1 LKANIFLTSEINE
14 QETFWAGQFG
24 HDYIDRNSGDRLVAA
39 NTKLFEPILDR
50 TGAINS
56 VVELGSNIG
65 LNLLSLQALLPS
77 AQLDGVEINARAF
90 AELERIP
97 GVTAHHSSINDFQ
110 TNETWDLAFTKT
122 VLIHLD
128 PETLGAAYEKLHAIS
143 RRFILVAEY
152 YSPTP
157 VEIDYRGHAGKL
169 FKRDFAGEIL
179 DRFSDLE
186 LVDYGFVYHR
196 DEFPQDDVNWFLME
210 KQR

>member
-196 DEFPQDDVNWFLME
+196 DEFPQDDVNWFLLE
-210 KQR
+210 KRR

>member
-1 LKANIFLTSEINE
+1 VTAND
-14 QETFWAGQFG
+14 QEAFWQGQFG
-24 HDYIDRNSGDRLVAA
+24 NDYIDRNSGDRLVAA
-39 NTKLFEPILDR
+39 NTKLFEPILAR
-50 TGAINS
+50 TGAITS

-65 LNLLSLQALLPS
+65 LNLLSLQSLLPN
-77 AQLDGVEINARAF
+77 ANLDGVEINARAF

-196 DEFPQDDVNWFLME
+196 DEFPQDDVNWFLLE
-210 KQR
+210 KRR

>member
-1 LKANIFLTSEINE
+1 M
-14 QETFWAGQFG
+14 
-24 HDYIDRNSGDRLVAA
+24 VAA

-196 DEFPQDDVNWFLME
+196 DEFPQDDVNWFLLE
-210 KQR
+210 KRR